1 MCRTSFTRCL
11 YAYTDFFLYVY
22 ILQKLHT
29 AHSNHT
35 KKTLNLEP
43 SKWNKWKRVWLKPII
58 WNCLLSDFLP
68 QWKHGKR
75 MRVCACVCVRVC
87 VCVRACVRVC
97 VCVRA
102 CVRACVS
109 VCVCVCEFPLHFHMV
124 LQIETP
130 IKDLPCPITYDLWTL
145 TLILTFISMC
155 FASKQPHTHEHAC
168 ANTQHN
174 LNLWIH
180 TNKYT

>member
-1 MCRTSFTRCL
+1 MCICL
-11 YAYTDFFLYVY
+11 HRLHFSSFFLYVY
-22 ILQKLHT
+22 TYIYVYIYIYMYIYFRNFIQHIQII
-29 AHSNHT
+29 
-35 KKTLNLEP
+35 KKTFNLEP
-43 SKWNKWKRVWLKPII
+43 SKWNKWKRVWLQPII

-75 MRVCACVCVRVC
+75 MCMC
-87 VCVRACVRVC
+87 VC

-102 CVRACVS
+102 CVRA
-109 VCVCVCEFPLHFHMV
+109 CVCVCEFPLHFHMV

-168 ANTQHN
+168 AYTKHN